1 MGYTAVA
8 VCLNNCPEPTVQYS
22 KVAAICFHCISFFG
36 CTVMSMWQCI
46 HTRSIS
52 PRILNSQFSLRMHA
66 RNLAKLWLKQKITS
80 SKSCTLLFRVWQGW
94 CWRSWFGRMTGPP
107 QLPASIQLFTAPMGQ
122 FYNLFFVSSYIKTS
136 YSVLGTC
143 ATFSCTAPV
152 VRTLKGG
159 ARVMVGKKKWRG
171 GSGAKKRR

>member
-1 MGYTAVA
+1 MYV
-8 VCLNNCPEPTVQYS
+8 
-22 KVAAICFHCISFFG
+22 
-36 CTVMSMWQCI
+36 WQC
-46 HTRSIS
+46 TRSIS
-52 PRILNSQFSLRMHA
+52 PRIWNSEFSLRMHA
-66 RNLAKLWLKQKITS
+66 RTPCLIMIKTDNHHA

-107 QLPASIQLFTAPMGQ
+107 QLPASTQLFTAPMGQ

-159 ARVMVGKKKWRG
+159 ARVMVALTVARKNYANLRHFCTIFKPNFAYKSKEIATSWTIKNIREL
-171 GSGAKKRR
+171 